1 MRCLCWKRI
10 LIGDFMPGNHQ
21 DDASR
26 HVVFNAIL
34 DGNIV
39 YLEAGRMDFRACSYL
54 LRNEEGE
61 QIHVWP
67 PFLCAQESVLG
78 KSCPNLRA
86 VLDQIRIHQ
95 MHLKP

>member
-1 MRCLCWKRI
+1 
-10 LIGDFMPGNHQ
+10 MPGNHQ